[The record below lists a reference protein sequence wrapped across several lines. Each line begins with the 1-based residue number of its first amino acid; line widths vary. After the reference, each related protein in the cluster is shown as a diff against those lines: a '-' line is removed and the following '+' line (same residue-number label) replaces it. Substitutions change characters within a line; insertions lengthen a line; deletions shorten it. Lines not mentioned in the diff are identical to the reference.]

1 MGQISIPAA
10 NKSGYSMFWNSM
22 WDSKHNYN
30 IFLKQDIFIK
40 SSLILFLN
48 DYSSD
53 KLFFFLKLE
62 SRQVFNKYLINDL
75 KIKKNLNFNSYY
87 NFIRNLDNNNDL
99 FFSKLWLLR
108 YQSWVILNISILS
121 FIKNDNLKKNLEIN
135 FDNWFFSYYKNLFH
149 TSLNLNKKF
158 VF

>member
-22 WDSKHNYN
+22 WDSKHNYS

-53 KLFFFLKLE
+53 KLFFFLKLKT
-62 SRQVFNKYLINDL
+62 RLNFNKYFI
-75 KIKKNLNFNSYY
+75 KNLFFNKNVSY
-87 NFIRNLDNNNDL
+87 NFFYKYIRKVNNNDL
-99 FFSKLWLLR
+99 FFSKIWLLR
-108 YQSWVILNISILS
+108 YQSWVILNVSIFVFL
-121 FIKNDNLKKNLEIN
+121 KDDNFKKNILIN
-135 FDNWFFSYYKNLFH
+135 YDNWFFHYYKNLFISNKRH
-149 TSLNLNKKF
+149 SLKKYIF
-158 VF
+158 